1 MLQLQRTGGVFSRVT
16 VLIRSI
22 GGGETWQDSVINGLP
37 TSSPIR
43 AALNAR
49 TKVASAA
56 SPNQDYLPLNKEV
69 VFEVRID
76 FNYILSGNCTFGS
89 NDVSDSNLVE
99 ISLFKVFF
107 SIVAIKSRHWQYI
120 LWITRVNNFQKIYF
134 WEIPLIWT
142 AKDSLCCFYK
152 FFEETLDTKH
162 HFYKRWKLW
171 LINISLFPKSR
182 CLSQK
187 FDILGHEIVFNY
199 WTICLISRS

>member
-1 MLQLQRTGGVFSRVT
+1 MVTIRDNDNPFGVISFTTQSKNPTTQESAGQLMLQLQRTGGVFSRVT

-99 ISLFKVFF
+99 ISLFKVFS
-107 SIVAIKSRHWQYI
+107 SIVAIKSRH
-120 LWITRVNNFQKIYF
+120 
-134 WEIPLIWT
+134 
-142 AKDSLCCFYK
+142 
-152 FFEETLDTKH
+152 
-162 HFYKRWKLW
+162 
-171 LINISLFPKSR
+171 
-182 CLSQK
+182 
-187 FDILGHEIVFNY
+187 
-199 WTICLISRS
+199 